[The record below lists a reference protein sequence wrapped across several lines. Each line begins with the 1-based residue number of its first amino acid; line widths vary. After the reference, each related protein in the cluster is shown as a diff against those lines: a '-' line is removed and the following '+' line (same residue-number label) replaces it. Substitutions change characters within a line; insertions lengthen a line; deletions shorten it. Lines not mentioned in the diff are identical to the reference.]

1 MIKKASNEKFKS
13 DLPVKSE
20 RVPPMLSAD
29 MIAKLQAAVN
39 SAQRRHRVRVREVTD
54 IDGEFSADEL
64 VSVREL
70 KAAIAAA
77 RAFPVDAERPASY
90 WTALQLKVLRHE
102 RRGRAAAEGG
112 VLAGQKADREPAP
125 E

>member
-1 MIKKASNEKFKS
+1 MIKKTSREKFKS
-13 DLPVKSE
+13 DLPVKGE
-20 RVPPMLSAD
+20 RTPPMLGAE

-39 SAQRRHRVRVREVTD
+39 SAQRRRQVRVREVTD

-64 VSVREL
+64 ESVREL

-77 RAFPVDAERPASY
+77 RAFPVDEERPASY

-102 RRGRAAAEGG
+102 RRSRAAAEGG
-112 VLAGQKADREPAP
+112 GRAEQDSIRESSDD
-125 E
+125 